1 VARLVLTLTLIV
13 TLLCQSGCGVIFGY
27 GNPQPVQVLAKL
39 PDGQFVEG
47 LAVANRGRPVEG
59 TSGGTVYLHPAEE
72 HLLTIADPSYRSTQQ
87 TIVRKIRIEIALL
100 DALTLGIGLLVDYL
114 SGSLYKLQPDVMIGI
129 RSKGEAEA
137 LLNKAREEGA
147 EPTTTGRTEEPT
159 AAPEHERTDGIWV
172 EDLDTGRK
180 VFLPNDSAKCDACQG
195 LRGTLTTCPHC
206 GAGG

>member
-1 VARLVLTLTLIV
+1 MARLALILTLIA
-13 TLLCQSGCGVIFGY
+13 TLLLQSGCGVIFGY

-47 LAVANRGRPVEG
+47 LAIANRGRPVEG

-72 HLLTIADPSYRSTQQ
+72 HLLTISDPDYRSTQQ

-114 SGSLYKLQPDVMIGI
+114 SGSLYSIQPDVMIGV
-129 RSKGEAEA
+129 RLKSEVDA
-137 LLNKAREEGA
+137 LMNKAREDGA
-147 EPTTTGRTEEPT
+147 KPSDTGRTTDPVAEPE
-159 AAPEHERTDGIWV
+159 PERTDGIYV
-172 EDLDTGRK
+172 EDLGSGRK
-180 VFLPNDSAKCDACQG
+180 VFLPNDAAKCEACQG
-195 LRGTLTTCPHC
+195 LRGTLSTCPHC